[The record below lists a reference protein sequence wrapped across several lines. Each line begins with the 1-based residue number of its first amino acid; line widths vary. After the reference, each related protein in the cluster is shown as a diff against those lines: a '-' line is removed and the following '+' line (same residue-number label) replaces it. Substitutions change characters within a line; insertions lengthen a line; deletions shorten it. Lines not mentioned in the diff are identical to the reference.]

1 MRDRS
6 REGPVQLISGG
17 LRVPLLMS
25 VSMTAQR
32 VSSSVRRVVA
42 SACTLGVACLSRPPA
57 LVAWPLGVLSA
68 GRVPY
73 VRDRWSTSPMWGAVT
88 DRVRVAGR
96 MRPTKT
102 PTLISTL
109 LPPSGHLL
117 TKVD

>member
-1 MRDRS
+1 MRDGA

-17 LRVPLLMS
+17 LGAPSLMS
-25 VSMTAQR
+25 VSMDAQR

-73 VRDRWSTSPMWGAVT
+73 VRDRWSTSPRWEPSRTACVWL
-88 DRVRVAGR
+88 VACD
-96 MRPTKT
+96 
-102 PTLISTL
+102 L
-109 LPPSGHLL
+109 LKPQR
-117 TKVD
+117 